1 MNIFEEVYEKYET
14 LSTTQQ
20 RIADYMFTYPDEV
33 CFLSLKD
40 LSETLGVTEVT
51 ILRFVK
57 KAGFASFVDLKKRL
71 REHLQARLG
80 RSETWG
86 KEPGHQ
92 KKYEIHDLDKEVLL
106 QKFIANEHNV
116 IQNTY
121 SRISLEQI
129 QEASSII
136 KQAQSVYV
144 VGSEITS
151 SLSMFFTR
159 RLMTVGIRT
168 MDLGNISRALYSNYM
183 CHINPEDAVVIFST
197 PGYPKF
203 IHNTARYLL
212 KRHVPMILVTDK
224 LSAPAAAHATVVL
237 SCDNHDLFYY
247 NSILGMT
254 SAAGLLAYF
263 VAMHDAE
270 DTKRLRSR
278 LAGTREEIGSGVFS

>member
-1 MNIFEEVYEKYET
+1 MGIFEEVYEKYET

-20 RIADYMFTYPDEV
+20 RIADYIFTYPDEV

-57 KAGFASFVDLKKRL
+57 KAGFASFVELKKRL
-71 REHLQARLG
+71 REHLQERLG
-80 RSETWG
+80 RGENRA
-86 KEPGHQ
+86 KEPEYQ
-92 KKYEIHDLDKEVLL
+92 KKHEIWDLDKEELF
-106 QKFIANEHNV
+106 QRFIANEHNV
-116 IQNTY
+116 IRNTY
-121 SRISLEQI
+121 TKISLEQV

-144 VGSEITS
+144 VGSEITT
-151 SLSMFFTR
+151 SLSMFLTR
-159 RLMTVGIRT
+159 RLMTIGIKT
-168 MDLGNISRALYSNYM
+168 LDLGNVSRALYSNYM
-183 CHINPEDAVVIFST
+183 SHINPEDAVVIFST

-203 IHNTARYLL
+203 INNTARYLL
-212 KRHVPMILVTDK
+212 KKHVPMILLTDK

-237 SCDNHDLFYY
+237 ACDNHDLFYY
-247 NSILGMT
+247 NSILGMA

-270 DTKRLRSR
+270 DTKRLRGR
-278 LAGTREEIGSGVFS
+278 LSETREEIGSGVFA